1 MPKNRKRPK
10 LSKAAAVLVYAG
22 ARKDSRVAYHYFDVA
37 YHYFDYDDL
46 PPAAVPTLL
55 IPLRDYVDMGRPD
68 EITVTVEPGNTLG
81 DK

>member
-1 MPKNRKRPK
+1 MSKPNRKRPK

-22 ARKDSRVAYHYFDVA
+22 ARKDSRITYNYIDG
-37 YHYFDYDDL
+37 DL
-46 PPAAVPTLL
+46 PATAMPTML
-55 IPLRDYVDMGRPD
+55 IPLKDYVDMGRPD